1 MSKTKSAYNVGDLV
15 QFKHNHLK
23 VTSLKTGLV
32 IGHNT
37 NNNRFKVKVNK
48 KDYWVSE
55 DKIKLL
61 SNAGKGAS
69 K

>member
-1 MSKTKSAYNVGDLV
+1 MSKKEQRFSIGDLV
-15 QFKHNHLK
+15 KFKHNHLK
-23 VTSLKTGLV
+23 VTSIKTGLV
-32 IGHNT
+32 LGHNT

-61 SNAGKGAS
+61 SKAGNGSS

>member
-32 IGHNT
+32 TGHNT

-61 SNAGKGAS
+61 SKAAKGAS

>member
-61 SNAGKGAS
+61 SKVAKGAS

>member
-37 NNNRFKVKVNK
+37 KNNRFKVNVNK

-61 SNAGKGAS
+61 SKAAKGAS

>member
-1 MSKTKSAYNVGDLV
+1 MSKKQPFNVGDLV

-23 VTSLKTGLV
+23 VTSLKTGIVL
-32 IGHNT
+32 GHNT

-61 SNAGKGAS
+61 SKVVKGAS

>member
-61 SNAGKGAS
+61 SKAAKGAS